1 MYDTT
6 ERVKRVKQL
15 SKKLRRKRKNRQIGG
30 LTGLCVLLALSL
42 VGVQRR
48 TTGGGSVCT
57 PGMYGTLLLFD
68 DAGAYVLV
76 GVLAFTAGV
85 TITLL
90 CLRHRGK
97 KKNAN

>member
-15 SKKLRRKRKNRQIGG
+15 SKEFRRKRKNRQIGG
-30 LTGLCVLLALSL
+30 LAGLCVLLTLSL
-42 VGVQRR
+42 AWELHS
-48 TTGGGSVCT
+48 TSGSCLVHS

-85 TITLL
+85 IVTLL
-90 CLRHRGK
+90 CLRHRDK
-97 KKNAN
+97 KRKK